1 MKAWLLSNLFLKK
14 MKIIRYEQQI
24 KKKIQCIVTSLC
36 QTLASIVL
44 LMLTFSCEIFFIKG
58 TCVVL

>member
-24 KKKIQCIVTSLC
+24 KKKFSALLHLSMSNVSEYC
-36 QTLASIVL
+36 SINAYLFLRNV
-44 LMLTFSCEIFFIKG
+44 FY
-58 TCVVL
+58 